1 MKDRVIKTMKSTVLL
16 FILLG
21 VVSGRRIQLLRG
33 LPATGTV
40 EENSPAGVSVHTF
53 NVTLTPLSSE
63 GVAIHPTILNL
74 NPLTEAFDIEST
86 GDLVYR
92 VVTSGNPVLD
102 YETMPKRFDLQIFV
116 EDTTGRT
123 DLSTLTVQVVDKN
136 EPPVFRG
143 NMAIQSKMA
152 EALEKNNTEKADI
165 TYKTEL
171 HTVTVVKVV

>member
-1 MKDRVIKTMKSTVLL
+1 MENVLL
-16 FILLG
+16 LVF
-21 VVSGRRIQLLRG
+21 
-33 LPATGTV
+33 
-40 EENSPAGVSVHTF
+40 SPVDYKLHLF
-53 NVTLTPLSSE
+53 HNVLIIYFFYS
-63 GVAIHPTILNL
+63 
-74 NPLTEAFDIEST
+74 FQ
-86 GDLVYR
+86 